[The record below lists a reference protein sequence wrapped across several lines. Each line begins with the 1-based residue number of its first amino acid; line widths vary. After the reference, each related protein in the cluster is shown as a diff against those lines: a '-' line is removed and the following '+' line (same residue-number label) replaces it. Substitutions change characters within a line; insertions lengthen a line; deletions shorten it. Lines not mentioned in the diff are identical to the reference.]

1 MEEEN
6 IITVRNRNLQ
16 KADEAF
22 ADFMIMLESY
32 LNEKAAAIPGT
43 YCDCKSK
50 ELENVVVNVMK
61 ELCGR
66 TPFRA
71 EEIRLVSA
79 QYFPDIIAEK
89 YYGVEVKSTKENH
102 WTSTGSSIVEST
114 RDKNVENI
122 YMLFGKL
129 GGKTAE
135 FKCRPYEDCL
145 SDIAV
150 THSPRYLINMELTK
164 EQTIFSKMGVAY
176 DQLRNAPDS
185 IEIVR
190 KYYREKAIKAKK
202 KAMPWWL
209 GTSAEESLEE
219 HTDMNISLWVDN
231 GEYADPERNKRLK
244 AEIFILFPEVVSG
257 NYENAALWLCT
268 RRSVV
273 NFHMRDTFSAGGQQL
288 KLNDELLPFPLP
300 HVVGELLES
309 ATLIKNYLLNSDD
322 LDLDISEFRPEL
334 MLPNRYEVWLND
346 IWKRIHQ
353 LKPYKRKETIEEL
366 GGISLAEWID
376 RKYTLSV
383 K

>member
-1 MEEEN
+1 
-6 IITVRNRNLQ
+6 
-16 KADEAF
+16 
-22 ADFMIMLESY
+22 
-32 LNEKAAAIPGT
+32 
-43 YCDCKSK
+43 
-50 ELENVVVNVMK
+50 MK

-66 TPFRA
+66 TPFRV

-185 IEIVR
+185 I
-190 KYYREKAIKAKK
+190 
-202 KAMPWWL
+202 
-209 GTSAEESLEE
+209 
-219 HTDMNISLWVDN
+219 
-231 GEYADPERNKRLK
+231 
-244 AEIFILFPEVVSG
+244 
-257 NYENAALWLCT
+257 
-268 RRSVV
+268 
-273 NFHMRDTFSAGGQQL
+273 
-288 KLNDELLPFPLP
+288 PLP

>member
-1 MEEEN
+1 
-6 IITVRNRNLQ
+6 
-16 KADEAF
+16 
-22 ADFMIMLESY
+22 
-32 LNEKAAAIPGT
+32 
-43 YCDCKSK
+43 
-50 ELENVVVNVMK
+50 
-61 ELCGR
+61 
-66 TPFRA
+66 
-71 EEIRLVSA
+71 
-79 QYFPDIIAEK
+79 
-89 YYGVEVKSTKENH
+89 
-102 WTSTGSSIVEST
+102 
-114 RDKNVENI
+114 
-122 YMLFGKL
+122 
-129 GGKTAE
+129 
-135 FKCRPYEDCL
+135 
-145 SDIAV
+145 
-150 THSPRYLINMELTK
+150 
-164 EQTIFSKMGVAY
+164 MGVAY

-257 NYENAALWLCT
+257 NYENAALWLCM